1 MELFFLVFFF
11 FVFLLWTGHAHT
23 HGDARS
29 ALGITFRRLMLGL
42 SIFFLVVTTGFELT
56 RQWPGLTF
64 RSPAY
69 FLSIPHIPG
78 P

>member
-1 MELFFLVFFF
+1 
-11 FVFLLWTGHAHT
+11 
-23 HGDARS
+23 
-29 ALGITFRRLMLGL
+29 MLGL
-42 SIFFLVVTTGFELT
+42 SIFFLVITTGFELT